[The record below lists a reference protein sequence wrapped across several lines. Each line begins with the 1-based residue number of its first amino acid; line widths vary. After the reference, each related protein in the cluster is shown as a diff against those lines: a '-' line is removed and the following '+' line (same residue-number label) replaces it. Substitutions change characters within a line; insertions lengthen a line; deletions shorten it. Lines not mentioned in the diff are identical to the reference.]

1 RVDPAAIVES
11 SGASVRDVKG
21 EHERFR
27 VQADR
32 QLSYSNGT
40 SKLMGVKVTVERNGK
55 TFVLS
60 GDEARVGDKQSSVQ
74 LDGHVHLEGSHGLKV
89 AAASAT
95 YTESDGIVRA
105 PGAVTFARGSMSGR
119 GVDFTYDR
127 GRDQIGLSD
136 QSSVKFLP
144 DAKDAA
150 GADITAGSA

>member
-1 RVDPAAIVES
+1 MLTWQRKARMVAVAVAVTVSVAVFVTTRKRQAPAPPQALARVDPAAIVES

-21 EHERFR
+21 EHGRFR

-74 LDGHVHLEGSHGLKV
+74 LDGHVHLEGSDGLKV
-89 AAASAT
+89 DAAS
-95 YTESDGIVRA
+95 
-105 PGAVTFARGSMSGR
+105 
-119 GVDFTYDR
+119 
-127 GRDQIGLSD
+127 
-136 QSSVKFLP
+136 
-144 DAKDAA
+144 
-150 GADITAGSA
+150 